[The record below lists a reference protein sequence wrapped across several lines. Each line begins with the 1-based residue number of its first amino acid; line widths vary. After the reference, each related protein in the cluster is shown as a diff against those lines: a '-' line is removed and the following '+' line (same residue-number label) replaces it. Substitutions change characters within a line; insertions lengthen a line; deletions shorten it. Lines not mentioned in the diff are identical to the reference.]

1 MLYQIFYPLRESFF
15 GFNLFRYITFRTAGA
30 VATALILVLLFAP
43 NIIEK
48 LRKLNF
54 GQVVRDDG
62 PETHLVKTGTPT
74 MGGIMI
80 MGTTVLSTLLWADIT
95 NHYIILLLILFL
107 CFGTVGFADDYI
119 KTIKR
124 NPEGLRGKIKL
135 ILEIIISTGI
145 VILLIILDNSGK
157 VTSITLP
164 FLKNFIIDIKWL
176 YLPFAVFIIVGTANA
191 VNLTDGLDGLVTV
204 PAITAFG
211 VYGLFAYIMSNY
223 TFTSYLY
230 LPHLPQ
236 TGELAVF
243 CGAMFGAGLG
253 FLWFNTF
260 PATIFMGDVGSL
272 SIGGSL
278 GLIAC
283 MVKQEILLAIVGGLF
298 VMEALSVILQ
308 VGYFKLTGG
317 RENGGKKLFRMTPI
331 HHHFELKGWSEPKI
345 IIRFWIITFILA
357 ILAISTLK
365 LR

>member
-1 MLYQIFYPLRESFF
+1 MLYNLLYPLSSQFTF
-15 GFNLFRYITFRTAGA
+15 LNVFQYITFRTMFATL
-30 VATALILVLLFAP
+30 TALIITMLIGDIVTDMLKRW
-43 NIIEK
+43 K
-48 LRKLNF
+48 LSQITKGYEPKRHKAK
-54 GQVVRDDG
+54 
-62 PETHLVKTGTPT
+62 EGTPT

-80 MGTTVLSTLLWADIT
+80 IGTTMISTLLWADVT
-95 NHYIILLLILFL
+95 NHYIILLLILFTG
-107 CFGTVGFADDYI
+107 FGAVGFADDYV

-124 NPEGLRGKIKL
+124 NPEGLKGRTKL
-135 ILEIIISTGI
+135 VYEIIISTI
-145 VILLIILDNSGK
+145 VVYLLIMLDNSGK

-164 FLKNFIIDIKWL
+164 FFKNFIIDVSWF
-176 YLPFAVFIIVGTANA
+176 YLPFAVFVIVACSNA

-204 PAITAFG
+204 PAITAFA
-211 VYGLFAYIMSNY
+211 VYGLFAYIMSNC
-223 TFTSYLY
+223 TFTNYLY

-260 PATIFMGDVGSL
+260 PATIFMGDVVSL

-283 MVKQEILLAIVGGLF
+283 MVKQEILLVIVGGLF

-308 VGYFKLTGG
+308 VGYFKITH
-317 RENGGKKLFRMTPI
+317 GKRLFRMAPL

>member
-1 MLYQIFYPLRESFF
+1 MLYNLLYPLSSQFSFLNVF
-15 GFNLFRYITFRTAGA
+15 QYITFRAMFATL
-30 VATALILVLLFAP
+30 TALIITMLIGSVVTDLLKKWKLAQISKGYEP
-43 NIIEK
+43 KRHKEK
-48 LRKLNF
+48 
-54 GQVVRDDG
+54 
-62 PETHLVKTGTPT
+62 EGTPT

-80 MGTTVLSTLLWADIT
+80 IGTTLLVTLLWADIT
-95 NHYIILLLILFL
+95 NHYIILLLILFVG
-107 CFGTVGFADDYI
+107 FGIVGFADDYI

-124 NPEGLRGKIKL
+124 NPEGMRGKSKL
-135 ILEIIISTGI
+135 VYEIIISTV
-145 VILLIILDNSGK
+145 VIYLLIKLDNSGK
-157 VTSITLP
+157 ATSITLP
-164 FLKNFIIDIKWL
+164 FLKNFIIDIKWF
-176 YLPFAVFIIVGTANA
+176 YIPFAVFVIVGTSNA

-204 PAITAFG
+204 PAITAFA

-272 SIGGSL
+272 SIGGAL

-283 MVKQEILLAIVGGLF
+283 MVKQEVLLVIVGGLF
-298 VMEALSVILQ
+298 VVEALSVILQ
-308 VGYFKLTGG
+308 VGYFKLTH
-317 RENGGKKLFRMTPI
+317 GKRLFRMAPL

>member
-1 MLYQIFYPLRESFF
+1 MAKTPNETTLVVPFF
-15 GFNLFRYITFRTAGA
+15 KDFMPDIGF
-30 VATALILVLLFAP
+30 
-43 NIIEK
+43 
-48 LRKLNF
+48 
-54 GQVVRDDG
+54 
-62 PETHLVKTGTPT
+62 
-74 MGGIMI
+74 
-80 MGTTVLSTLLWADIT
+80 
-95 NHYIILLLILFL
+95 
-107 CFGTVGFADDYI
+107 
-119 KTIKR
+119 
-124 NPEGLRGKIKL
+124 
-135 ILEIIISTGI
+135 
-145 VILLIILDNSGK
+145 LIIPLSYF
-157 VTSITLP
+157 VIT
-164 FLKNFIIDIKWL
+164 
-176 YLPFAVFIIVGTANA
+176 GSSNA

-283 MVKQEILLAIVGGLF
+283 MVKQEILLVIVGGLF
-298 VMEALSVILQ
+298 VVEALSVILQ
-308 VGYFKLTGG
+308 VGYFKITH
-317 RENGGKKLFRMTPI
+317 GKRLFRMAPL

>member
-1 MLYQIFYPLRESFF
+1 MLYNLLYPLSSQLSFLNVF
-15 GFNLFRYITFRTAGA
+15 QYITFRTMFATL
-30 VATALILVLLFAP
+30 TALVITMLIGNVVTDLLKKW
-43 NIIEK
+43 K
-48 LRKLNF
+48 LSQITKGYEPKRHKAK
-54 GQVVRDDG
+54 
-62 PETHLVKTGTPT
+62 EGTPT

-80 MGTTVLSTLLWADIT
+80 IGTTALSTLLWADIT
-95 NHYIILLLILFL
+95 NHYIILLLILFVG
-107 CFGTVGFADDYI
+107 FGLVGFADDYI

-124 NPEGLRGKIKL
+124 NPEGMRGKSKL
-135 ILEIIISTGI
+135 VYEILISTII
-145 VILLIILDNSGK
+145 VYLLIKLDNSGK

-308 VGYFKLTGG
+308 VSYFKITH
-317 RENGGKKLFRMTPI
+317 GKRLFRMAPL

>member
-1 MLYQIFYPLRESFF
+1 MLYNLLYPLSSQFSFLNVF
-15 GFNLFRYITFRTAGA
+15 QYITFRTMFATL
-30 VATALILVLLFAP
+30 TALVITMLIGSVVTDLLKKWKLSQISKGYEP
-43 NIIEK
+43 KRHKEK
-48 LRKLNF
+48 
-54 GQVVRDDG
+54 
-62 PETHLVKTGTPT
+62 EGTPT

-80 MGTTVLSTLLWADIT
+80 IGTSVLATLLWADIT
-95 NHYIILLLILFL
+95 NHYIILLLILYVG
-107 CFGTVGFADDYI
+107 FGVVGFADDYI

-124 NPEGLRGKIKL
+124 NPEGMRGKSKL
-135 ILEIIISTGI
+135 VYEIIISTI
-145 VILLIILDNSGK
+145 VVYLLIKLDNTGK
-157 VTSITLP
+157 ATSITLP

-176 YLPFAVFIIVGTANA
+176 YLPFAVFVIVGTSNA

-236 TGELAVF
+236 TGEISVF

-283 MVKQEILLAIVGGLF
+283 MVKQEVLLVIVGGLF

-308 VGYFKLTGG
+308 VSYFKITH
-317 RENGGKKLFRMTPI
+317 GKRLFRMAPL

>member
-1 MLYQIFYPLRESFF
+1 
-15 GFNLFRYITFRTAGA
+15 
-30 VATALILVLLFAP
+30 
-43 NIIEK
+43 
-48 LRKLNF
+48 
-54 GQVVRDDG
+54 
-62 PETHLVKTGTPT
+62 
-74 MGGIMI
+74 
-80 MGTTVLSTLLWADIT
+80 
-95 NHYIILLLILFL
+95 
-107 CFGTVGFADDYI
+107 
-119 KTIKR
+119 
-124 NPEGLRGKIKL
+124 
-135 ILEIIISTGI
+135 
-145 VILLIILDNSGK
+145 
-157 VTSITLP
+157 
-164 FLKNFIIDIKWL
+164 
-176 YLPFAVFIIVGTANA
+176 
-191 VNLTDGLDGLVTV
+191 
-204 PAITAFG
+204 
-211 VYGLFAYIMSNY
+211 MSNY

-308 VGYFKLTGG
+308 VSYFKITH
-317 RENGGKKLFRMTPI
+317 GKRLFRMAPL

>member
-1 MLYQIFYPLRESFF
+1 MLYNLLYPLSSQFTF
-15 GFNLFRYITFRTAGA
+15 LNVFQYITFRTMFAIL
-30 VATALILVLLFAP
+30 TALIITMLIGDIVTDMLKRW
-43 NIIEK
+43 K
-48 LRKLNF
+48 LAQITKGYEPKRHKAK
-54 GQVVRDDG
+54 
-62 PETHLVKTGTPT
+62 EGTPT

-80 MGTTVLSTLLWADIT
+80 IGTTVLSTLLWADIN

-107 CFGTVGFADDYI
+107 GFRAVGFADDYV

-124 NPEGLRGKIKL
+124 NPEGLHGKTKL
-135 ILEIIISTGI
+135 VYEIVISTI
-145 VILLIILDNSGK
+145 VVYLLIMLDNSGK

-164 FLKNFIIDIKWL
+164 FFKNFIIDIKWF
-176 YLPFAVFIIVGTANA
+176 YLPFAVFVIVACSNA

-204 PAITAFG
+204 PAITAFA

-243 CGAMFGAGLG
+243 CGAIFGAGLG

-283 MVKQEILLAIVGGLF
+283 MVKQEILLVIVGGLF
-298 VMEALSVILQ
+298 VVEALSVILQ
-308 VGYFKLTGG
+308 VGYFKITH
-317 RENGGKKLFRMTPI
+317 GKRLF
-331 HHHFELKGWSEPKI
+331 
-345 IIRFWIITFILA
+345 
-357 ILAISTLK
+357 
-365 LR
+365 

>member
-1 MLYQIFYPLRESFF
+1 MLYNLLYPLSSQLSFLNVF
-15 GFNLFRYITFRTAGA
+15 QYITFRTMFATL
-30 VATALILVLLFAP
+30 TALIITMLIGNVVTDLLKKW
-43 NIIEK
+43 K
-48 LRKLNF
+48 LSQITKGYEPKRHKSK
-54 GQVVRDDG
+54 
-62 PETHLVKTGTPT
+62 EGTPT
-74 MGGIMI
+74 MGG
-80 MGTTVLSTLLWADIT
+80 T
-95 NHYIILLLILFL
+95 NHYIILLLILFVG
-107 CFGTVGFADDYI
+107 FGLVGFADDYI

-124 NPEGLRGKIKL
+124 NPEGMRGKSKL
-135 ILEIIISTGI
+135 FYE
-145 VILLIILDNSGK
+145 ILLSTIIVFLLIQLDNSGK

-176 YLPFAVFIIVGTANA
+176 YVPFAVFIIVGTANA

-308 VGYFKLTGG
+308 VSYFKITH
-317 RENGGKKLFRMTPI
+317 GKRLFRMAPL

-357 ILAISTLK
+357 ILAISTF
-365 LR
+365 

>member
-1 MLYQIFYPLRESFF
+1 MLYNLLYPLSSQFTF
-15 GFNLFRYITFRTAGA
+15 LNVFQYITFRTMFATL
-30 VATALILVLLFAP
+30 TALIITMLIGDIVTDMLKRW
-43 NIIEK
+43 K
-48 LRKLNF
+48 LAQITKGYEPKRHKAK
-54 GQVVRDDG
+54 
-62 PETHLVKTGTPT
+62 EGTPT

-80 MGTTVLSTLLWADIT
+80 IGTTVLSTLLWADIN
-95 NHYIILLLILFL
+95 NHYIILLLILFVG
-107 CFGTVGFADDYI
+107 FGAVGFADDYV

-124 NPEGLRGKIKL
+124 NPEGLHGKTKL
-135 ILEIIISTGI
+135 VYEIIISTI
-145 VILLIILDNSGK
+145 VVYLLIMLDNSGK
-157 VTSITLP
+157 ITSITLP
-164 FLKNFIIDIKWL
+164 FFKNFIIDINWF
-176 YLPFAVFIIVGTANA
+176 YLPFAVFVIVACSNA

-204 PAITAFG
+204 PAITAFA

-283 MVKQEILLAIVGGLF
+283 MVKQEILLVIVGGLF
-298 VMEALSVILQ
+298 VVEALSVILQ
-308 VGYFKLTGG
+308 VGYFKITH
-317 RENGGKKLFRMTPI
+317 GKRLFRMAPL

>member
-1 MLYQIFYPLRESFF
+1 MLYNLLYPLSSQFSFLNVF
-15 GFNLFRYITFRTAGA
+15 QYITFRAMFATL
-30 VATALILVLLFAP
+30 TALIITMLIGSVVTDLLKKWKLAQISKGYEP
-43 NIIEK
+43 KRHKEK
-48 LRKLNF
+48 
-54 GQVVRDDG
+54 
-62 PETHLVKTGTPT
+62 EGTPT

-80 MGTTVLSTLLWADIT
+80 IGTTVLATLLWADIT
-95 NHYIILLLILFL
+95 NHYIILLLILFVG
-107 CFGTVGFADDYI
+107 FGIVGFADDYI

-124 NPEGLRGKIKL
+124 NPEGMRGKSKL
-135 ILEIIISTGI
+135 VYEIIISTV
-145 VILLIILDNSGK
+145 VIYLLIKLDNSGK
-157 VTSITLP
+157 ATSITLP
-164 FLKNFIIDIKWL
+164 FLKNFIIDIKWF
-176 YLPFAVFIIVGTANA
+176 YIPFAVFVIVGTSNA

-204 PAITAFG
+204 PAITAFA

-272 SIGGSL
+272 SIGGAL

-283 MVKQEILLAIVGGLF
+283 MVKQEVLLVIVGGLF
-298 VMEALSVILQ
+298 VVEALSVILQ
-308 VGYFKLTGG
+308 VGYFKLTH
-317 RENGGKKLFRMTPI
+317 GKRLFRMAPL